1 MKICKDCKHYKEKN
15 GTHIYGTNDC
25 HSPNNGI
32 DLVTGVLQTRDAK
45 MNRYNLETIGCGM
58 EGKWFEPKFEMDDD
72 EHIASVFCRGGA

>member
-1 MKICKDCKHYKEKN
+1 MKICKDCKHYK
-15 GTHIYGTNDC
+15 YGQYSGDVC

-32 DLVTGVLQTRDAK
+32 DLVSGQLQTRDARQ
-45 MNRYNLETIGCGM
+45 NRYQLETIGCGM